1 MRLNISF
8 VDASTESKN
17 HLGFNLIFANRL
29 VFCLVNI
36 LVSCVIVNNW
46 ISINLAEYKLLIIWI
61 IVMNRKIDQHV
72 MILEVW
78 YSSLPNNHCYKI
90 YFHLALFADIC
101 L

>member
-36 LVSCVIVNNW
+36 LVSCVIVNN
-46 ISINLAEYKLLIIWI
+46 
-61 IVMNRKIDQHV
+61 
-72 MILEVW
+72 
-78 YSSLPNNHCYKI
+78 
-90 YFHLALFADIC
+90 
-101 L
+101 